1 MDIQQLINLIIY
13 TSIVLKMTLYHV
25 IMYQK
30 QNLVQFMQNG
40 LKIIENKS
48 FALNNRKMNI
58 QDSEN
63 SNNKR
68 KAVGNM
74 QVPNL
79 MLNHS

>member
-1 MDIQQLINLIIY
+1 MDIWQLIHLIVY